1 MHYINLKSN
10 EVALQL
16 INEHNQQL
24 PRVELFYLN
33 LIV

>member
-1 MHYINLKSN
+1 MHCINLKYN

-16 INEHNQQL
+16 INENNQQL

-33 LIV
+33 